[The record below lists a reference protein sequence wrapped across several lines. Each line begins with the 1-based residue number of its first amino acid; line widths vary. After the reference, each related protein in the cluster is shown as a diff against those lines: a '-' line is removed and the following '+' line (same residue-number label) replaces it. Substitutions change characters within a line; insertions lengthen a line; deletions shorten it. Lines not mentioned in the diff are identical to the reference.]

1 MPSYAKFLKD
11 ILSKKRKLEDHE
23 TVMLTEEC
31 SAIIQNK
38 LPSKLKDP
46 KSFIIPCNIGNVEFT
61 GALCDLGAC
70 INLMP
75 PSVLRKL
82 RLRDIKPTMDFVVLN
97 KEEDREVPLILRSP
111 FLVIGKALIDVHES
125 KLTLRV
131 GKEEVTFNV
140 LHFTKHPMENDE
152 CFRMDII
159 DECVHEMIDAVKIND
174 KIACVEED
182 LCLDVIQD
190 VECDCVHDIGCEIV
204 HNIEIGQEK
213 VKENSVPKL
222 ELKPLSSHPRY
233 AFLGESSTFPMI
245 ILQI

>member
-61 GALCDLGAC
+61 GALSSRLVTYPKG
-70 INLMP
+70 IIEY
-75 PSVLRKL
+75 VLVKV
-82 RLRDIKPTMDFVVLN
+82 DKFIFPVDFVVLN

-152 CFRMDII
+152 Y
-159 DECVHEMIDAVKIND
+159 
-174 KIACVEED
+174 